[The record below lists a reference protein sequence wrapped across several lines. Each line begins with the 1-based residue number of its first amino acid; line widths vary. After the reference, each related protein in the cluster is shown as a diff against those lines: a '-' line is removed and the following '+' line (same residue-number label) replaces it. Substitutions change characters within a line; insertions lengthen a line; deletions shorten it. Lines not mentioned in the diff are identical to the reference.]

1 VDVDVDVNVDEDLRV
16 EDVQAVKVETLPL
29 GKHE

>member
-1 VDVDVDVNVDEDLRV
+1 MWMWIWMEWWIAN

>member
-1 VDVDVDVNVDEDLRV
+1 MEWWIAD